1 MRALT
6 VGRAWTGLVWSGA
19 VHGPDADPNWFE
31 PVMSPPDRKVHDPA
45 MQVLLPA
52 RIDRARPRRISIA
65 FGVVVGTILLVIGLG
80 IAYLVFATPMLN
92 SLLPPGRP
100 SITQLAVGMLAWTFA
115 LASPAAFALLG
126 ASRLAN
132 AFTDLAAR
140 KPKPTP
146 ALAARSAFGDD
157 HAVAL
162 SVRLPDATRPIDE
175 LVIGPFGAAVI
186 ESLPRPSVV
195 RFHGRQWEMRGRD
208 GRWRPTDNPLERA
221 ARDAESVRR
230 WFTSDDSDHVV
241 KVFAAVVG
249 TDPRIERTSDCAYI
263 GPGEVAAWLAGL
275 PAQRMLTPDRRER
288 IVEVVRRSV

>member
-1 MRALT
+1 
-6 VGRAWTGLVWSGA
+6 
-19 VHGPDADPNWFE
+19 
-31 PVMSPPDRKVHDPA
+31 
-45 MQVLLPA
+45 MQILLPA
-52 RIDRARPRRISIA
+52 RIDRARPRLFSVA
-65 FGVVVGTILLVIGLG
+65 FGIVVGTILLVISLG
-80 IAYLVFATPMLN
+80 IAYMVFATPMLN

-126 ASRLAN
+126 AARLAS

-146 ALAARSAFGDD
+146 AAAARAAFGDD
-157 HAVAL
+157 HTVAL

-175 LVIGPFGAAVI
+175 LVIGPFGAAII
-186 ESLPRPSVV
+186 ESLPRPSAA
-195 RFHGRQWEMRGRD
+195 RHHGRQWEMRGRN
-208 GRWRPTDNPLERA
+208 GRWLPMDNPLERA

-249 TDPRIERTSDCAYI
+249 TDPKIERTSDCAYL
-263 GPGEVAAWLAGL
+263 GPGEVAAWIAGL
-275 PAQRMLTPDRRER
+275 PAQRMLTPDRRDR
-288 IVEVVRRSV
+288 IIEIVRRAV

>member
-1 MRALT
+1 
-6 VGRAWTGLVWSGA
+6 
-19 VHGPDADPNWFE
+19 
-31 PVMSPPDRKVHDPA
+31 
-45 MQVLLPA
+45 MQVLSPP
-52 RIDRARPRRISIA
+52 RIDRARPRLASIA
-65 FGVVVGTILLVIGLG
+65 MGIVFGTILLSIALV
-80 IAYLVFATPMLN
+80 IAYTVFATPVL
-92 SLLPPGRP
+92 SALLPQGRP

-126 ASRLAN
+126 AARLAN
-132 AFTDLAAR
+132 AFTSLAAR
-140 KPKPTP
+140 KPRPTP
-146 ALAARSAFGDD
+146 AFAARAAFGAD

-186 ESLPRPSVV
+186 ESLPPATVAR
-195 RFHGRQWEMRGRD
+195 HHKGQWELRSRD

-230 WFTSDDSDHVV
+230 WFTSDDTDHVV

-249 TDPRIERTSDCAYI
+249 TDPRVERTSDCAYI
-263 GPGEVAAWLAGL
+263 GPGEVAAWIAGL

-288 IVEVVRRSV
+288 ILEVIRRTV